1 MMLRYFIMAGTRD
14 KLLRKAK
21 EGGGFQTVE
30 VMATSQFEMVPEP
43 ERQYWVEIYPSWDIS
58 TLKIN
63 AFEGGIL
70 MGEIMQAEGQS
81 RLALDGVW
89 KQLVVLKKAA
99 EEEAGVTKEVLPG
112 GMIRCTDKDGT
123 VITRPPMPYEV
134 EGN

>member
-1 MMLRYFIMAGTRD
+1 MLRYFIRVGTRD
-14 KLLRKAK
+14 KLLQKAK

-30 VMATSQFEMVPEP
+30 VMVTSQFELVPEP
-43 ERQYWVEIYPSWDIS
+43 ERKYWVEIYPSWDIS

-63 AFEGGIL
+63 PFEGGSL
-70 MGEIMQAEGQS
+70 MGLIMQAEGQA

-99 EEEAGVTKEVLPG
+99 EEAAGVTKEVLPG
-112 GMIRCTDKDGT
+112 GLIQCTAKDGT
-123 VITRPPMPYEV
+123 VITRPPLPHEV